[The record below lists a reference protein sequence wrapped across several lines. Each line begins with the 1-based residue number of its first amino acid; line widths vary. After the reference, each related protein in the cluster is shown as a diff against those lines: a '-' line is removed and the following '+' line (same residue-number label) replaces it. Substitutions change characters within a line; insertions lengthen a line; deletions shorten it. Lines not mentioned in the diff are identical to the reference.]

1 MNVLSACP
9 PIAVGIDGTGD
20 LAWQTWHKIAGIKIF
35 HISIDMPA
43 GTIGHINATVGID
56 IAFFTL
62 MAKLINFELLWRA
75 CNIKFKRA
83 CGYVWRIEATIKFG
97 GDIR

>member
-1 MNVLSACP
+1 MAMVKIYTTPTCP
-9 PIAVGIDGTGD
+9 YCMQAKMLLKNKGQAFEEVN
-20 LAWQTWHKIAGIKIF
+20 
-35 HISIDMPA
+35 MPA
-43 GTIGHINATVGID
+43 GTITHINATVGID

-62 MAKLINFELLWRA
+62 MAKLINFKLLWRA